1 MLQIPF
7 FIAVY
12 SLLRGDAFAA
22 DVNESGSA
30 VNFLFVPDI
39 LVPPEGA
46 VKWVLIVLFI
56 STTVLTFLYTTATT
70 QTTTGPQRY
79 IFLALPLLFAPV
91 IASQPAGLAVYW
103 ITTNFWS
110 LGQQVVVQRIMPMP
124 TPPTPGG
131 GRVHQTAAEAPEK
144 EEETQVSEP
153 FPDEPQERVE
163 VLLEEIVDAL
173 DLDAEVVVE
182 EAPDEIAARVE
193 GEELG
198 LLIGRRGQ
206 TIDAVQLLCYRVA
219 FRGKGERKRVS
230 VDAAGYRERRRE
242 TVERQADRAADRAL
256 ESGKEIELEPMT
268 PTERKLVHDR
278 LADRSGLE
286 TFSEGEEPERCVI
299 VAPLVGD

>member
-1 MLQIPF
+1 VNILAVLVIFQPFVDLAEAIIKFFAETVGLSWGWSIVALTLTVRLFTLPLSLTGIRSMRRMQLVAPELKALQAKYKDDRERQQREMLALYKRHGVNPLASCFPFLLQIPF

-79 IFLALPLLFAPV
+79 IFLALPLLFAPI

-103 ITTNFWS
+103 ITTNIWS

-124 TPPTPGG
+124 T
-131 GRVHQTAAEAPEK
+131 APSPE
-144 EEETQVSEP
+144 QV
-153 FPDEPQERVE
+153 
-163 VLLEEIVDAL
+163 A
-173 DLDAEVVVE
+173 
-182 EAPDEIAARVE
+182 AARPPP
-193 GEELG
+193 
-198 LLIGRRGQ
+198 
-206 TIDAVQLLCYRVA
+206 
-219 FRGKGERKRVS
+219 KPPRK
-230 VDAAGYRERRRE
+230 
-242 TVERQADRAADRAL
+242 
-256 ESGKEIELEPMT
+256 KKK
-268 PTERKLVHDR
+268 RK
-278 LADRSGLE
+278 
-286 TFSEGEEPERCVI
+286 
-299 VAPLVGD
+299 